1 MSLKQRG
8 SKGEVI
14 HKNGCVSSHAMKDLT
29 VGKQIHIHADP
40 ELSLTEWVSAAC
52 ACSIRLLR
60 STTYKINPVMK
71 ADHLINAVL
80 EGADSSNISCLQM
93 YHGVTIV
100 QAASLKSVQNTQSL
114 NGDEIKA
121 L

>member
-52 ACSIRLLR
+52 ACSILLLR

-71 ADHLINAVL
+71 ADHLIMQSWKGL
-80 EGADSSNISCLQM
+80 IHPISLAYKCTTGLP
-93 YHGVTIV
+93 
-100 QAASLKSVQNTQSL
+100 
-114 NGDEIKA
+114 
-121 L
+121 

>member
-8 SKGEVI
+8 SKGEVM

-40 ELSLTEWVSAAC
+40 ELGLTKWVSAAC
-52 ACSIRLLR
+52 ACSILLLR

-71 ADHLINAVL
+71 ADYLIMQSWKGL
-80 EGADSSNISCLQM
+80 IHPISLAYKCTTGLP
-93 YHGVTIV
+93 
-100 QAASLKSVQNTQSL
+100 
-114 NGDEIKA
+114 
-121 L
+121 